1 MTRLRSLWTAA
12 LLRFAAVVTA
22 LAALFYFEILCD
34 AITHGGLDAAWAGQT
49 IPLTVAQV
57 ILAVGPLGVVTS
69 FLTYEILGPRSRRA
83 TGLAL
88 FAWYAIAI
96 LHQVA
101 WPGAF
106 NAAAE
111 VGAVAWVALII
122 LATGFERTQLQGS
135 AR

>member
-1 MTRLRSLWTAA
+1 LRSLWGAA

-22 LAALFYFEILCD
+22 LSALFYFEILYD
-34 AITHGGLDAAWAGQT
+34 SVRHGGLDIGGPGQT

-57 ILAVGPLGVVTS
+57 ILAEGPLGLVTA

-88 FAWYAIAI
+88 ALWYAVAV
-96 LHQVA
+96 LHQVV
-101 WPGAF
+101 WPGGF
-106 NAAAE
+106 NVAAE
-111 VGAVAWVALII
+111 VGALAWVAIII
-122 LATGFERTQLQGS
+122 LATGFERTQLPED